1 MSLIACLQL
10 RCTSDLDRNWA
21 TFEALARAAAA
32 NGAKLIAS
40 PEATDYLGPHDQK
53 MQIAESIHGPRSQRY
68 GALAAELGVDILVG
82 SVAESYNEDRC
93 YNTSLYFDH
102 TGQCIAHYQ
111 KIHLFDVDLSASG
124 GVRFA
129 ESARTEAGTRLVCAQ
144 GQLGVVGLSIC
155 FDLRFP
161 ELYQRLTAQGATIL
175 AVPSAFTERTGR
187 DHWHALLKARAIE
200 NQAYV
205 IAPGQWGEHDDNG
218 LRCSYGH
225 SLIVDP
231 WGTILAECGDGE
243 GYCLAPI
250 DLDRLHTIRAQ
261 IPMQANRRL

>member
-1 MSLIACLQL
+1 MC
-10 RCTSDLDRNWA
+10 
-21 TFEALARAAAA
+21 
-32 NGAKLIAS
+32 
-40 PEATDYLGPHDQK
+40 
-53 MQIAESIHGPRSQRY
+53 
-68 GALAAELGVDILVG
+68 
-82 SVAESYNEDRC
+82 
-93 YNTSLYFDH
+93 
-102 TGQCIAHYQ
+102 
-111 KIHLFDVDLSASG
+111 
-124 GVRFA
+124 FA
-129 ESARTEAGTRLVCAQ
+129 ESDRTEAGSELVCAE
-144 GQLGVVGLSIC
+144 GQLGKVGLSIC

-231 WGTILAECGDGE
+231 WGTIIQNVEMAKATWPLSTSTTFTRFVPDPHAGKS
-243 GYCLAPI
+243 
-250 DLDRLHTIRAQ
+250 RL
-261 IPMQANRRL
+261 